1 MAGKTENALEP
12 KSERKMKNFEE
23 LDIWKQGCQLA
34 VDIIYQVT
42 EERLFSRDFG
52 LRDQI
57 RRSAVSIP
65 SNIAEGEE
73 RETINELVRSLY
85 IAKGSA
91 GELRTQLFIAHS
103 IGFLDIYQ
111 HNSLSEKVTPL
122 SKQIGS
128 FIRKLEG
135 GRITEPVEYSE

>member
-1 MAGKTENALEP
+1 
-12 KSERKMKNFEE
+12 MKNFEE
-23 LDIWKQGCQLA
+23 LDIWRQGCQLA
-34 VDIIYQVT
+34 VDIYQVT
-42 EERLFSRDFG
+42 EEGPFSKDFG

-65 SNIAEGEE
+65 SNISEGKE
-73 RETINELVRSLY
+73 RETVKELIRYLY

-91 GELRTQLFIAHS
+91 GELRTQLYIAHS

-111 HNSLSEKVTPL
+111 HNSLSERVTTL

-128 FIRKLEG
+128 FIRKLKG
-135 GRITEPVEYSE
+135 GRVTEPADYSE

>member
-1 MAGKTENALEP
+1 
-12 KSERKMKNFEE
+12 MKNFEE
-23 LDIWKQGCQLA
+23 LDIWRQGCQLA
-34 VDIIYQVT
+34 VDIYQVT
-42 EERLFSRDFG
+42 EEGPFSKDFG

-65 SNIAEGEE
+65 SNISEGKE
-73 RETINELVRSLY
+73 RETVKELIRYLY

-91 GELRTQLFIAHS
+91 GELRTQLYIAHS

-111 HNSLSEKVTPL
+111 HNSLSERATTL

-128 FIRKLEG
+128 FIRKLKG
-135 GRITEPVEYSE
+135 GRVTEPADYSE

>member
-1 MAGKTENALEP
+1 
-12 KSERKMKNFEE
+12 MKNFEE

-34 VDIIYQVT
+34 VDIYQVT
-42 EERLFSRDFG
+42 EKGPFSKDFG

-65 SNIAEGEE
+65 SNISEGKE
-73 RETINELVRSLY
+73 RETVRELIRYLY

-91 GELRTQLFIAHS
+91 AELRTQLYIAHS
-103 IGFLDIYQ
+103 IGFLDVYQ
-111 HNSLSEKVTPL
+111 HNSLSERVTTL

-128 FIRKLEG
+128 FIRKLKG
-135 GRITEPVEYSE
+135 GRATEPADYSE